1 MERMKKWFS
10 KWALA
15 LLATLMVLTGL
26 VGCSSKDSKEVE
38 TALDVA
44 IEVIDEDGH
53 YTSKEDVALYLHTY
67 GNFHRI
73 LSPRK
78 KRKILDGRK
87 KTGKQVSFI

>member
-26 VGCSSKDSKEVE
+26 VGCSSKDVE

-44 IEVIDEDGH
+44 IEVMEVVESLEAMETETQT
-53 YTSKEDVALYLHTY
+53 TSESVETEMQTTSESVETETQTTSEPVRGCAND
-67 GNFHRI
+67 
-73 LSPRK
+73 
-78 KRKILDGRK
+78 
-87 KTGKQVSFI
+87 